1 MIKGKK
7 IVLFDMDGT
16 LIDSVGIWNEV
27 DCKLIVQI
35 GQTQM
40 QGEEVQA
47 KRDAALRRFSKEPNP
62 YLKYC
67 GYLKEKYACSLT
79 AEEIQHLRYQ
89 IANDYLTNEI
99 DYKKD
104 VEKLLRKLRDCG
116 LKLIIATTTQKANMD
131 IYRTK
136 NKNIMGKAPLNEF
149 FSIIYTREDAKEI
162 KPNPEIY
169 FRILKELEV
178 TPADCIIFE
187 DSLIGIEAA
196 NNAGIEV
203 AAIYDKYSEHERNQ
217 INKRANYY
225 FEDYAAVLRAIDDE
239 LNL

>member
-16 LIDSVGIWNEV
+16 LIDSVGVWNEV
-27 DCKLIVQI
+27 DCKLIAQI
-35 GQTQM
+35 GQIKM
-40 QGEEVQA
+40 RGEEAQIQ
-47 KRDAALRRFSKEPNP
+47 RDAALRKFSTEPNP

-79 AEEIQHLRYQ
+79 AEEILQLRYQ

-104 VEKLLRKLRDCG
+104 VEKVLRKLRDCG

-136 NKNIMGKAPLNEF
+136 NIKLIGKAPLNEF

-169 FRILKELEV
+169 YRILKELDV
-178 TPADCIIFE
+178 TPEDCIIFE

-203 AAIYDKYSEHERNQ
+203 AAIYDKYSDHERSQ
-217 INKRANYY
+217 INQRANYY
-225 FEDYAAVLRAIDDE
+225 FEDYAAVLRAIDEE
-239 LNL
+239 LHL

>member
-27 DCKLIVQI
+27 DCKLIAQI

-47 KRDAALRRFSKEPNP
+47 GRDAALRKFSTEPNP

-79 AEEIQHLRYQ
+79 AEEILHQRYQ
-89 IANDYLTNEI
+89 IADDYLTNEI

-104 VEKLLRKLRDCG
+104 VEKVLRKLRDCG

-136 NKNIMGKAPLNEF
+136 NRNIMGKAPLNEF
-149 FSIIYTREDAKEI
+149 FSIIYTREDVKEI

-169 FRILKELEV
+169 CKILKELDV
-178 TPADCIIFE
+178 TPEDCIIFE

-203 AAIYDKYSEHERNQ
+203 AVIYDKYSDHERSQ
-217 INKRANYY
+217 INQRANYY
-225 FEDYAAVLRAIDDE
+225 FEDYAAVLKAINEE
-239 LNL
+239 LHL

>member
-27 DCKLIVQI
+27 DCKLIAQI

-47 KRDAALRRFSKEPNP
+47 GRDAVLRKFSTEPNP

-67 GYLKEKYACSLT
+67 GYLKEKYACSLA
-79 AEEIQHLRYQ
+79 AEEILHQRYQ
-89 IANDYLTNEI
+89 IADDYLKNEI

-104 VEKLLRKLRDCG
+104 VEKVLRKLRDCG

-136 NKNIMGKAPLNEF
+136 NRNIMGKAPLNEF
-149 FSIIYTREDAKEI
+149 FSIIYTREDVKEI

-169 FRILKELEV
+169 CKILKELDV
-178 TPADCIIFE
+178 TPEDCIIFE

-203 AAIYDKYSEHERNQ
+203 AAIYDKYSDHERSQ
-217 INKRANYY
+217 INQRANYY
-225 FEDYAAVLRAIDDE
+225 FEDYAAVLKAINEE
-239 LNL
+239 LHL

>member
-16 LIDSVGIWNEV
+16 LIDSVGVWNEV
-27 DCKLIVQI
+27 DCKLIAQI
-35 GQTQM
+35 GQIKM
-40 QGEEVQA
+40 RGEEAQIQ
-47 KRDAALRRFSKEPNP
+47 RDAALRKFSTEPNP

-79 AEEIQHLRYQ
+79 VEEILQLRYQ

-104 VEKLLRKLRDCG
+104 VEKVLRKLRDCG

-136 NKNIMGKAPLNEF
+136 NIKLIGKAPLNEF

-169 FRILKELEV
+169 YRILKELDV
-178 TPADCIIFE
+178 TPEDCIIFE

-203 AAIYDKYSEHERNQ
+203 AAIYDKYSDHERSQ
-217 INKRANYY
+217 INQRANYY
-225 FEDYAAVLRAIDDE
+225 FEDYAAVLRAIDEE
-239 LNL
+239 LHL